1 MLDSIRSEE
10 ILKKVGAKLN
20 KARKAKKLS
29 MRALASLAGV
39 DYSQIDKIEKGRLN
53 CTILTVIAI
62 ADALGVPASKLID

>member
-1 MLDSIRSEE
+1 MLDSLRSEE

-29 MRALASLAGV
+29 MRSLASLAGV
-39 DYSQIDKIEKGRLN
+39 DYSQIDRIEKGRLN